1 MRFDMGSQALP
12 TLINRTGGAHQ
23 DLGALIRQLIA
34 AAEPL
39 EGKFNGSAKAAF
51 DRFKAR
57 GDEITAELNSA
68 VASILGGQRGMNMS
82 FVDGDQTMADNSH
95 STESASNFQGATFRI
110 KA

>member
-1 MRFDMGSQALP
+1 MRFDMGSEALP
-12 TLINRTGGAHQ
+12 TLINRTQGSHQ

-39 EGKFNGSAKAAF
+39 EGKFNGSAKVAF

-68 VASILGGQRGMNMS
+68 VASILGGQQGMNTS
-82 FVDGDQTMADNSH
+82 FVDGDQSMADTSH
-95 STESASNFQGATFRI
+95 GTEGSADFAGASFRTL
-110 KA
+110 A